1 MPQPT
6 AHPHRVVLHNEIHAR
21 PPVPMAAP
29 LALSHLVM
37 AGDAATREASRAHL
51 AALLHDHHLPEPAPG
66 ITHVRVDVAG
76 FRVRWELHTE
86 FVTWTFSRAV
96 AAEDF
101 DGREPPTAAQ
111 AVPQD
116 WLAALPGE
124 TLAALHL

>member
-6 AHPHRVVLHNEIHAR
+6 AHPQRVVLHNEIHAR
-21 PPVPMAAP
+21 PPVAMAAP

-37 AGDAATREASRAHL
+37 AGDAATRDASRAHL

-66 ITHVRVDVAG
+66 ITHVRVDVPG

-86 FVTWTFSRAV
+86 FVTWTFSRP
-96 AAEDF
+96 F
-101 DGREPPTAAQ
+101 DEAGFGEGEPPTASQ

-116 WLAALPGE
+116 WLAALPGQC
-124 TLAALHL
+124 L